1 MHTPFSNLC
10 LLLATVG
17 VAGAREWKP
26 VACPRADPPLIER
39 VRPLLTLEDF
49 ESSTPQWTA
58 HNGGQNA
65 KASVAAAREE
75 KHAGQGALAVDYE
88 FVGKPE
94 YEYVAVGR
102 SLAIPTNAAGVGFWL
117 KRGPMPSPMAVRIED
132 RSGEVHQ
139 FGVEEAPGDGW
150 HYAAALFR
158 AGESWGGDGN
168 HRLDPPLRL
177 HALVFDRSSP
187 GFRAQGR
194 LWIDDVQAVQPA
206 PEDNVKSLRIEV
218 ANPRFGNM
226 YRPGETVELRA
237 TAAEGNVGWRV
248 EDFWGATLALQ
259 PASQTD
265 ATVTFRLPRPG
276 HYVIAFDS
284 LKNGGVVESRE
295 FRLAAL
301 EENSSP
307 ATNGFTGF
315 CTHFGQNAYP
325 LESMDLLKRYGFR
338 RYRDEISWS
347 SVERERGRYAL
358 PDFAARYLAHSKAL
372 GLEPLI
378 IFDYANKLY
387 DDGAFPN
394 SPESIAAFAAYSV
407 ELAKLTRDTV
417 KEFEIWNEW
426 IGGCGMNGRAG
437 DHGPEAYGRLM
448 KPTAAAVRAARPDA
462 TLVGIGGE
470 YGPHCAENIERA
482 LRTGT
487 GQNLDAFSIHPY
499 RYPRSPESSD
509 LVGEIKRIF
518 EHARKFGAPAKMWV
532 TEIGYPTHRGRGGV
546 DERTQA
552 RYAVRTLALLHGSG
566 VVDAVH
572 WYDFKDDGL
581 ERGYN
586 EHNFGVVL
594 HQQYHCAPKPAAVAV
609 SVFARMTTGAKPLEL
624 QNEGGFHTLRYRR
637 ADGSDLLVLWQT
649 EGQSE
654 RTIRGE
660 DVAAFDLMGA
670 ALSPGRTIQVSASPL
685 YLAGR
690 DIRVQP

>member
-1 MHTPFSNLC
+1 
-10 LLLATVG
+10 
-17 VAGAREWKP
+17 
-26 VACPRADPPLIER
+26 
-39 VRPLLTLEDF
+39 
-49 ESSTPQWTA
+49 
-58 HNGGQNA
+58 
-65 KASVAAAREE
+65 
-75 KHAGQGALAVDYE
+75 
-88 FVGKPE
+88 
-94 YEYVAVGR
+94 
-102 SLAIPTNAAGVGFWL
+102 
-117 KRGPMPSPMAVRIED
+117 
-132 RSGEVHQ
+132 
-139 FGVEEAPGDGW
+139 
-150 HYAAALFR
+150 
-158 AGESWGGDGN
+158 
-168 HRLDPPLRL
+168 
-177 HALVFDRSSP
+177 
-187 GFRAQGR
+187 
-194 LWIDDVQAVQPA
+194 
-206 PEDNVKSLRIEV
+206 
-218 ANPRFGNM
+218 
-226 YRPGETVELRA
+226 
-237 TAAEGNVGWRV
+237 V
-248 EDFWGATLALQ
+248 EDFWGTTLARQ

-265 ATVTFRLPRPG
+265 ATLSLHLPKPG
-276 HYVIAFDS
+276 YYLVNFDCATDGTVI
-284 LKNGGVVESRE
+284 ESRE
-295 FRLAAL
+295 FRLAAV
-301 EENSSP
+301 EENPSP
-307 ATNGFTGF
+307 AANAFTGF

-347 SVERERGRYAL
+347 SVERERERYAL

-372 GLEPLI
+372 GMEPLI
-378 IFDYANKLY
+378 IFDYANRLY

-394 SPESIAAFAAYSV
+394 SPECIAAFAAYSV

-426 IGGCGMNGRAG
+426 IGGCGMTGRAG

-448 KPTAAAVRAARPDA
+448 KPTTAAVRAARPDA

-482 LRTGT
+482 LRTGS

-518 EHARKFGAPAKMWV
+518 EHARKSDAPAKMWL

-552 RYAVRTLALLHGSG
+552 RYAVRTLALLQGSG

-594 HQQYHCAPKPAAVAV
+594 HQQYHCAPKPAAVAM

-624 QNEGGFHTLRYRR
+624 QNDGGFHTLRYRR

-654 RTIRGE
+654 RTMLGH

-670 ALSPGRTIQVSASPL
+670 ASSPGRTIQVSASPL

-690 DIRVQP
+690 AMRVQP